1 MRRISSQWTFFYK
14 FVFPVIWV
22 GFLIVFLIVAVFV
35 PARSGQSPAIPALIV
50 PVIMIGV
57 GYALMKKLIFDLADE
72 VWDDG
77 DTLVVKKGGQEQR
90 IPLSDIKNVNYSVM
104 TSPPRVVLSLRRSS
118 VFGDQV
124 AFCAPIRFIPFA
136 TSPII
141 DDLIERIDVARRKQA
156 SSSG

>member
-14 FVFPVIWV
+14 FVFPVIWF
-22 GFLIVFLIVAVFV
+22 GFIIVFLIVAVFV
-35 PARSGQSPAIPALIV
+35 PTRSGQSPVIPALIV
-50 PVIMIGV
+50 PVIMLAV
-57 GYALMKKLIFDLADE
+57 GYGLMKKLIFDLADE

-77 DTLVVKKGGQEQR
+77 DALVVKKSGQEQR
-90 IPLSDIKNVNYSVM
+90 ITLSDIKNVNYSVM
-104 TSPPRVVLSLRRSS
+104 TSPPRVVLSLRRPT

-124 AFCAPIRFIPFA
+124 AFCAPIRFIPFIPFA

-156 SSSG
+156 

>member
-14 FVFPVIWV
+14 FVFPLVWF
-22 GFLIVFLIVAVFV
+22 GFIIVFLIVAVFV

-50 PVIMIGV
+50 PVIMLAV
-57 GYALMKKLIFDLADE
+57 GYGLMKKLIFNLADE
-72 VWDDG
+72 VWEDG

-90 IPLSDIKNVNYSVM
+90 IALSDIKNVNYSVM
-104 TSPPRVVLSLRRSS
+104 TSPPCVVLSLRRST

-141 DDLIERIDVARRKQA
+141 DDLIERIDVARRRQA
-156 SSSG
+156 

>member
-14 FVFPVIWV
+14 FIFPLIWF
-22 GFLIVFLIVAVFV
+22 GLIIVFLIVAVVV
-35 PARSGQSPAIPALIV
+35 PTRSGQALPIPALIV
-50 PVIMIGV
+50 PIIMGVI
-57 GYALMKKLIFDLADE
+57 GYSLMKKMIFDLADE

-77 DTLVVKKGGQEQR
+77 KALVVKKSGQEER
-90 IPLSDIKNVNYSVM
+90 IALSDIKNVNYSTM
-104 TSPPRVVLSLRRSS
+104 TSPPRVVLSLRRPS

-141 DDLIERIDVARRKQA
+141 DDLIERIDVARQKQT
-156 SSSG
+156 

>member
-14 FVFPVIWV
+14 FVFPIIWF
-22 GFLIVFLIVAVFV
+22 GFIIVFLIVAIFV
-35 PARSGQSPAIPALIV
+35 PTRSGQGPSIPALIV
-50 PVIMIGV
+50 PIIMLVI

-90 IPLSDIKNVNYSVM
+90 IALSDIKNVNYSTM
-104 TSPPRVVLSLRRSS
+104 SSPPRVVLSLRRPS

-124 AFCAPIRFIPFA
+124 AFCAPIRFVPFA
-136 TSPII
+136 TSPVI
-141 DDLIERIDVARRKQA
+141 DDLINRIDVARQKQA
-156 SSSG
+156 

>member
-14 FVFPVIWV
+14 FVFPIIWF
-22 GFLIVFLIVAVFV
+22 GFLIVFVIVAVLV
-35 PARSGQSPAIPALIV
+35 PTRSGQGLPIPALIV
-50 PVIMIGV
+50 PIIMVGV
-57 GYALMKKLIFDLADE
+57 GYAMMKKLIFNLADE

-77 DTLVVKKGGQEQR
+77 NGLVVKKGGQEER
-90 IPLSDIKNVNYSVM
+90 IALGDIKNVNYSTM
-104 TSPPRVVLSLRRSS
+104 SSPPRVVLSLRRPS

-124 AFCAPIRFIPFA
+124 AFCAPIRFVPFA

-156 SSSG
+156 